1 MSEIGQ
7 EQIQDQ
13 LHNIVSTLINE
24 TSDGRNSEDSAGD
37 RLPLRRPRAP
47 GALRLLRVY
56 ELEQGQR
63 AKGKGGIIAP
73 QKVLLE
79 WIKKLVKSIKA
90 ENKTKTN
97 SKEALD
103 LFEAVKIATENGP
116 INYSWDKDLV
126 TQVIGILETHPT
138 FQSGKIQNFRTIIAR
153 LKDPKQDIDIT
164 MDSNIS
170 SLGSLA
176 LGIASSVSPSDGS
189 DSSAGV
195 SNILQDIGPACTR
208 DANTFRDTLAEITST
223 NATPGVNEA
232 ALARII
238 YFFSGKGRN
247 SGGSPSGAGVSSSL
261 LGSLIPGRGNELSAD
276 GWNLKSVSIVL
287 EQDYSLLDWK
297 LVAQNLDFPG
307 FAMKDVDQFRCLLN
321 LYRSGA
327 RQAPPL
333 SGFTS
338 QWRNTAG
345 QLSVIE
351 CIMTVPQNVFMT
363 PLNEEESAD
372 AATAAQGI
380 TGIDSQSFASMEIL
394 QRLLFLSD
402 IPSLYR
408 RVRDLFVRGLLSC
421 PEVLL
426 CSLVRLQLHVA
437 NTLQQAGREALANAG
452 LQIKTE
458 IMRELIP
465 LFFRPNTHHRVQNAP
480 SALRRLYAISPSTVT
495 AACFEAWR
503 STIADNSQMR
513 VATLVHIINIARLL
527 PSPADAV
534 ASLLNGNKDPEFS
547 VAIAFVMA
555 DNDFLQLKPWLTE
568 KLTHRNMSSIFAA
581 AIVSYLAK
589 THSTASLRGSEPTP
603 LVSLENI
610 AIALQSLQGLDTA
623 TLSQPFPS
631 ADGSQMQGTTLGENV
646 KAVLEACITTHP
658 NLRGSLSA
666 PNNSGNNG
674 GSSTGPTSS
683 TGASDDVEEMAT
695 AYFQKIYTSEQ
706 SIGEVVEMLKRFKS
720 SGNSKENEI
729 FACMVHNLFDEY
741 RFFSK
746 YPEKELRITGILFG
760 TLIEEQLVSSIT
772 LGIALRYVLEALR
785 KPPSPPGSTT
795 SSGKMFQFGM
805 FALEQFKGRLHE
817 WPQYCSHIVQIPHLK
832 EGYAGLVGE
841 IENAMLESQN
851 RAAGS
856 SGAGSQSSNSNLSA
870 AGSSADEQSSNRN
883 GFGGSSPDA
892 SSSQNIAFASIS
904 TGGVSTVDLP
914 ASSVAADT
922 KPRVAEFG
930 PLLGRAVTNL
940 ADEEQVHESPP
951 ENLLDRIQFLINNL
965 APSNVES
972 KSQELKDLLDPRYF
986 SWLAHFLVVKR
997 ISTQANYHSLYLS
1010 FLDNLG
1016 EYGKGL
1022 LEAILDSAYRNIGKL
1037 LRSPKITTS
1046 SSERSYLKNLGIW
1059 LGQITLARNRPI
1071 LQVMLDCKEL
1081 LLQGYETGKL
1091 IAVAPFL
1098 AKTLEGAKN
1107 SFVFRPPNPWLMGL
1121 LGVFRSVYNVEGL
1134 KMNIK
1139 FEVEVLCKNLGTRLE
1154 DIPLKDKE
1162 LAKRVA
1168 PVKEKNPDF
1177 NIKASSKSS
1186 SSNQTPATPDAKSAL
1201 NISLDAARTAGS
1213 NDDEATVI
1221 PNLAAYVTVNQS
1233 LNELLQQSAQAGT
1246 LASLNTA
1253 ALKRAVPIAVDRA
1266 IREIIQPVV
1275 ERSVTI
1281 ACITTKEIVTK
1292 DFAMESDENKMRKAG
1307 QLMVANL
1314 AGSLALVTCREPL
1327 RTSVSTHLRQLLTPN
1342 ASASDGKL
1350 TEQEQNIIEQ
1360 CVQVCA
1366 TDNLELGCMLIEKAA
1381 TEKAVRDVD
1390 EALAQQLNAR
1400 RKHREQ
1406 TGQPFYDMSIFGN
1419 NQRYPAGLPDQLR
1432 PKPGG
1437 LRAEHF
1443 QLYDSFQK
1451 MPRQTPAPGGMAPN
1465 VASSGLGPGRSA
1477 PSRVSESDIQS
1488 SQKAQLG
1495 IEALSALAAKLD
1507 SGVSA
1512 LLASA
1517 GPRAP
1522 EVKLQMLPP
1531 EHQIRQLL
1539 SAVNQILPN
1548 LNANGDVIR
1557 GLVQSEQDAVL
1568 QFSQG
1573 IFKRLYELSLGE
1585 PLRLEALVALL
1596 EKINVSCPKLG
1607 KDMGTWATYAPTN
1620 TEAQR
1625 RLHRTVLLLL
1635 VRSRLLAVNE
1645 LDQFLAARADNGRNP
1660 VWVEFALLFIRT
1672 AFMER
1677 ISLPNDFPK
1686 VIDLMTRIA
1695 DGRSLAG
1702 QNVIQTYKKPIL
1714 RMLEEMRGLTSIAAS
1729 QNGQAAPP
1737 TTGSS
1742 SLSFDSLSRFFTASG
1757 KVAEATD
1764 GFAQKDPPNAR
1775 QQVTQL
1781 LENWIRVNN
1790 EATGNEK
1797 INAQFLQYLQG
1808 FGVGKVEE
1816 HTERF
1821 IRLASLIV
1829 VDAVQKSAT
1838 AGENG
1843 KSVLNYAVADVYCK
1857 LLVLMFKHLNSGV
1870 TPEQIKVQRLAML
1883 NKILGCTVRTM
1894 MWDVEKTK
1902 GSRGEQWDQ
1911 RPWYRIFMNLVIDIN
1926 KPDPELESIRHGIL
1940 SVFAATFHVSQPL
1953 VVPGFSFSWLELV
1966 SHRHF
1971 LPNLMLI
1978 ENQQG
1983 WDTIHQLLIDYLLFL
1998 EPHIKVGEMSAPV
2011 KKLYEG
2017 TLRVFMV
2024 LLHDFPSFLAGYH
2037 LSFCNV
2043 IPHNCIQLRNMIL
2056 SATPKGMNTPD
2067 PFTPNLKIDMLSEIS
2082 QSPIILSNV
2091 LGPIDTFRGPL
2102 DAFLKEGQR
2111 REILE
2116 AFPLVLKKDGSNE
2129 IDAPKVNSLVLYV
2142 GIHALAR
2149 QSSPVSLSRSPEM
2162 DVLQKLMEFDDKGRY
2177 VCLNAIAN
2185 QLRYPSS
2192 HTHYFSCVMLYLF
2205 SESKNVAVKEQV
2217 TRVLLERLI
2226 LHRPHPWGLLVTFI
2240 ELIKNQEKYQFW
2252 NYPFTRCATEIEKIF
2267 ESVARSVMPPGS
2279 ISAGGRG
2286 ELRAVSNVQ

>member
-1 MSEIGQ
+1 MV
-7 EQIQDQ
+7 D
-13 LHNIVSTLINE
+13 N
-24 TSDGRNSEDSAGD
+24 
-37 RLPLRRPRAP
+37 
-47 GALRLLRVY
+47 
-56 ELEQGQR
+56 
-63 AKGKGGIIAP
+63 
-73 QKVLLE
+73 
-79 WIKKLVKSIKA
+79 
-90 ENKTKTN
+90 
-97 SKEALD
+97 
-103 LFEAVKIATENGP
+103 
-116 INYSWDKDLV
+116 
-126 TQVIGILETHPT
+126 TH
-138 FQSGKIQNFRTIIAR
+138 
-153 LKDPKQDIDIT
+153 
-164 MDSNIS
+164 
-170 SLGSLA
+170 SLGGLA
-176 LGIASSVSPSDGS
+176 SGVANSVSPSDGP
-189 DSSAGV
+189 DSSVGI
-195 SNILQDIGPACTR
+195 SNILQDIGPASTR
-208 DANTFRDTLAEITST
+208 DPNTFRDTLAEISSNNST
-223 NATPGVNEA
+223 NGVNEA

-238 YFFSGKGRN
+238 FFFCDKGKD
-247 SGGSPSGAGVSSSL
+247 SEGSSSAIGGVSSSL
-261 LGSLIPGRGNELSAD
+261 LGSLIPGRGNDASAD
-276 GWNLKSVSIVL
+276 GWKIKSVSTVL
-287 EQDYSLLDWK
+287 EQDYGSMDWN
-297 LVAQNLDFPG
+297 LVAQYWDFPG
-307 FAMKDVDQFRCLLN
+307 FLMKDADQFRSLLD
-321 LYRSGA
+321 LYKSGA
-327 RQAPPL
+327 KAAPPL
-333 SGFTS
+333 SAFTS

-345 QLSVIE
+345 QLSIIE
-351 CIMTVPQNVFMT
+351 SIMSVPQTVFTT
-363 PLNEEESAD
+363 PLTEEESAD

-380 TGIDSQSFASMEIL
+380 TGIDPNSFASMEIL

-437 NTLQQAGREALANAG
+437 NTPPQSGRDALANAG

-458 IMRELIP
+458 LMRELIP

-480 SALRRLYAISPSTVT
+480 AALRRLYAISPNTVT

-503 STIADNSQMR
+503 STVGDNSQMR
-513 VATLVHIINIARLL
+513 VATLVHIINIARLQK
-527 PSPADAV
+527 SPADAV

-555 DNDFLQLKPWLTE
+555 DNEFLQLKPWLTE
-568 KLTHRNMSSIFAA
+568 KLSQRNVASIFAA
-581 AIVSYLAK
+581 AIVSYIAK
-589 THSTASLRGSEPTP
+589 THSTASHRGNEPTP

-610 AIALQSLQGLDTA
+610 ATTLQILQTLDATA
-623 TLSQPFPS
+623 LSQPFS
-631 ADGSQMQGTTLGENV
+631 NGDGSQMQGTTLGDNV
-646 KAVLEACITTHP
+646 KAVLEACLSIHP
-658 NLRGSLSA
+658 NLRGSVTPS
-666 PNNSGNNG
+666 STTSISNG
-674 GSSTGPTSS
+674 GGNAAGQASS

-706 SIGEVVEMLKRFKS
+706 SIGEVVEMLKRFKT

-746 YPEKELRITGILFG
+746 YPERELRITGILFG

-785 KPPSPPGSTT
+785 KTPSPPGSTT
-795 SSGKMFQFGM
+795 SSGKMFDFGM

-832 EGYAGLVGE
+832 DGYVRLVGE
-841 IENAMLESQN
+841 IEAAMLESEN
-851 RAAGS
+851 RPAGATGTGNQSATSAEEKS
-856 SGAGSQSSNSNLSA
+856 STEKSTSQDS
-870 AGSSADEQSSNRN
+870 
-883 GFGGSSPDA
+883 
-892 SSSQNIAFASIS
+892 ASIGVARTPSDGSAS
-904 TGGVSTVDLP
+904 TLDLP
-914 ASSVAADT
+914 VPSIPVET

-930 PLLGRAVTNL
+930 PLLGRAVTDL
-940 ADEEQVHESPP
+940 ADEEQEHESPP

-972 KSQELKDLLDPRYF
+972 KSQELKDLLEPKYF

-1139 FEVEVLCKNLGTRLE
+1139 FEVEVLCKNLGSRLE
-1154 DIPLKDKE
+1154 DIPLKDRE

-1177 NIKASSKSS
+1177 NIKASSKVPPP
-1186 SSNQTPATPDAKSAL
+1186 NPTPTTPDP
-1201 NISLDAARTAGS
+1201 ISIPLESGAPGS
-1213 NDDEATVI
+1213 GDDEATLI

-1327 RTSVSTHLRQLLTPN
+1327 RTSVSTHLRQLLTPS
-1342 ASASDGKL
+1342 ASGSDGKL
-1350 TEQEQNIIEQ
+1350 TEQEQNVIEQ
-1360 CVQVCA
+1360 CVQICA

-1390 EALAQQLNAR
+1390 EALVQQLNSR

-1419 NQRYPAGLPDQLR
+1419 NQRYPGGLPDQLR

-1451 MPRQTPAPGGMAPN
+1451 MPRQTPTPGGMGPN
-1465 VASSGLGPGRSA
+1465 VATAGIAPGRTA
-1477 PSRVSESDIQS
+1477 PSRVPENDLQPA
-1488 SQKAQLG
+1488 SQKPQLG
-1495 IEALSALAAKLD
+1495 IDALSALAAKLD
-1507 SGVSA
+1507 SAVSA
-1512 LLASA
+1512 LLANA
-1517 GPRAP
+1517 GHRAP

-1548 LNANGDVIR
+1548 LNASGEVIR
-1557 GLVQSEQDAVL
+1557 GLVQSEQDGVL
-1568 QFSQG
+1568 QCSQG

-1645 LDQFLAARADNGRNP
+1645 LDQFLAARADNGRNT

-1714 RMLEEMRGLTSIAAS
+1714 RMLEEMRGLAPVASS
-1729 QNGQAAPP
+1729 QNAPTSGQVAVGAVSS
-1737 TTGSS
+1737 TNGDRWQSNATIQDSS
-1742 SLSFDSLSRFFTASG
+1742 SLSVDSLSRFSTASG
-1757 KVAEATD
+1757 KVAEATES
-1764 GFAQKDPPNAR
+1764 FAQKDPPNAR

-1790 EATGNEK
+1790 EAGGNEK
-1797 INAQFLQYLQG
+1797 INGQFLQYLQG
-1808 FGVGKVEE
+1808 FGVGKMEE

-1821 IRLASLIV
+1821 VRLACQIV
-1829 VDAVQKSAT
+1829 VDAVLKSAT
-1838 AGENG
+1838 AGDNG
-1843 KSVLNYAVADVYCK
+1843 KTLLNYAVADVYCK
-1857 LLVLMFKHLNSGV
+1857 LLVLMFKHLNSGGS
-1870 TPEQIKVQRLAML
+1870 PEQIKVQRLAML
-1883 NKILGCTVRTM
+1883 NKILGCTIRTM
-1894 MWDVEKTK
+1894 MFEVEKMK
-1902 GSRGEQWDQ
+1902 SRRGEQWDQ
-1911 RPWYRIFMNLVIDIN
+1911 RPWYRIFMNLVIDAN
-1926 KPDPELESIRHGIL
+1926 KPDPELEPIRLGIL

-1953 VVPGFSFSWLELV
+1953 VVPSFAFSWFELV

-1971 LPNLMLI
+1971 LPNLMLV
-1978 ENQQG
+1978 ENQKG

-1998 EPHIKVGEMSAPV
+1998 EPYIKLGEMTPPV

-2017 TLRVFMV
+2017 TLRVFLI

-2043 IPHNCIQLRNMIL
+2043 IPQNCIQLRNMVL
-2056 SATPKGMNTPD
+2056 SATPKGMNPPD
-2067 PFTPNLKIDMLSEIS
+2067 PFTPNLKIDLISEIS
-2082 QSPIILSNV
+2082 QSPVILSNV
-2091 LGPIDTFRGPL
+2091 LGPIDSFRGHL
-2102 DAFLKEGQR
+2102 DAFLKGQR
-2111 REILE
+2111 RDFLE
-2116 AFPLVLKKDGSNE
+2116 AFPLFLKKECSNE

-2149 QSSPVSLSRSPEM
+2149 QSSQNSLSHTPEM
-2162 DVLQKLMEFDDKGRY
+2162 EVLQKLMDFDDKGRY

-2205 SESKNVAVKEQV
+2205 SESKSVAVKEQV

-2240 ELIKNQEKYQFW
+2240 ELIKNHDRYGFW
-2252 NYPFTRCATEIEKIF
+2252 NYSFTRCATEIEKVF

-2279 ISAGGRG
+2279 MQSVVAAGGGR
-2286 ELRAVSNVQ
+2286 ED

>member
-1 MSEIGQ
+1 M
-7 EQIQDQ
+7 D
-13 LHNIVSTLINE
+13 NINNNNNIN
-24 TSDGRNSEDSAGD
+24 SQSLS
-37 RLPLRRPRAP
+37 L
-47 GALRLLRVY
+47 GAL
-56 ELEQGQR
+56 
-63 AKGKGGIIAP
+63 A
-73 QKVLLE
+73 
-79 WIKKLVKSIKA
+79 
-90 ENKTKTN
+90 
-97 SKEALD
+97 
-103 LFEAVKIATENGP
+103 
-116 INYSWDKDLV
+116 
-126 TQVIGILETHPT
+126 
-138 FQSGKIQNFRTIIAR
+138 SGV
-153 LKDPKQDIDIT
+153 
-164 MDSNIS
+164 
-170 SLGSLA
+170 
-176 LGIASSVSPSDGS
+176 ASSVSPSDGS
-189 DSSAGV
+189 GSSIGI
-195 SNILQDIGPACTR
+195 SNILQDIGPACTQNR
-208 DANTFRDTLAEITST
+208 STFRETLAEITANNT
-223 NATPGVNEA
+223 TPGLNEA
-232 ALARII
+232 ALARVIH
-238 YFFSGKGRN
+238 FFSDKGKD
-247 SGGSPSGAGVSSSL
+247 SEGSSSAIGVSSSL
-261 LGSLIPGRGNELSAD
+261 LGSLIPGRGSEVSAD
-276 GWNLKSVSIVL
+276 GWNLKSVAEVL
-287 EQDYSLLDWK
+287 EQDYSSRDWN
-297 LVAQNLDFPG
+297 LVAQCWDFAG
-307 FAMKDVDQFRCLLN
+307 FVIKDVDQFRSLLD
-321 LYRSGA
+321 LYRAGA
-327 RQAPPL
+327 KRAPPL
-333 SGFTS
+333 SAFTS
-338 QWRNTAG
+338 QWRNATG
-345 QLSVIE
+345 QLCILES
-351 CIMTVPQNVFMT
+351 IMTVPQNVFMT

-372 AATAAQGI
+372 AATAAPGA
-380 TGIDSQSFASMEIL
+380 TGIDPQSFASMEIL

-437 NTLQQAGREALANAG
+437 NTPPQSGREALANAG

-458 IMRELIP
+458 LMRELIP

-480 SALRRLYAISPSTVT
+480 AALRRLYAISPNTVT

-503 STIADNSQMR
+503 STIGDNSQMR

-534 ASLLNGNKDPEFS
+534 ASLLNGGKDPEFS

-555 DNDFLQLKPWLTE
+555 DNDFLQLKPWLNE
-568 KLTHRNMSSIFAA
+568 KLSQRNTVGIFAA
-581 AIVSYLAK
+581 AIVSYIAK
-589 THSTASLRGSEPTP
+589 THSTASLRGTEPTP

-610 AIALQSLQGLDTA
+610 VTALQILNALDAT
-623 TLSQPFPS
+623 TLSQPFS
-631 ADGSQMQGTTLGENV
+631 NADGTQMQGTTLGDNV
-646 KAVLEACITTHP
+646 KAVSEACITTHP
-658 NLRGSLSA
+658 NLRGSLSVS
-666 PNNSGNNG
+666 NTTMKNNNG
-674 GSSTGPTSS
+674 GGDGTPAGPTSS

-706 SIGEVVEMLKRFKS
+706 SIGEVVEMLKRFKT

-785 KPPSPPGSTT
+785 KPPSSSGSTT

-832 EGYAGLVGE
+832 EGYATLVAE
-841 IENAMLESQN
+841 IETAMLDSQN
-851 RAAGS
+851 RTSGAAAAGTTT
-856 SGAGSQSSNSNLSA
+856 QSSTANISAAVPTPEEQNPNANNTFASNIEETVPLQSTKFERATSISSASSIGDLSA
-870 AGSSADEQSSNRN
+870 PVIPVDE
-883 GFGGSSPDA
+883 
-892 SSSQNIAFASIS
+892 
-904 TGGVSTVDLP
+904 
-914 ASSVAADT
+914 
-922 KPRVAEFG
+922 KPRIAEFG
-930 PLLGRAVTNL
+930 PMLGRAVTDL
-940 ADEEQVHESPP
+940 ADEEQEHEAPP

-965 APSNVES
+965 APSNVEKKS
-972 KSQELKDLLDPRYF
+972 KELKDLLEPKYF

-997 ISTQANYHSLYLS
+997 ISTQANYHQLYLS

-1022 LEAILDSAYRNIGKL
+1022 FEAILDSAYRNIGKL

-1121 LGVFRSVYNVEGL
+1121 LGVFRSVYNVDGL

-1154 DIPLKDKE
+1154 DIPLRDLE

-1177 NIKASSKSS
+1177 NVKASLKVPVAP
-1186 SSNQTPATPDAKSAL
+1186 SSNALSTPDAKNAL
-1201 NISLDAARTAGS
+1201 NISLQGDSTRSATSGGG
-1213 NDDEATVI
+1213 DDEATVI

-1327 RTSVSTHLRQLLTPN
+1327 RSSVSTHLRQLLTPTTSG
-1342 ASASDGKL
+1342 SADGKL

-1360 CVQVCA
+1360 CVQICA

-1390 EALAQQLNAR
+1390 EALSQQLNSR

-1443 QLYDSFQK
+1443 QLYDSFQRL
-1451 MPRQTPAPGGMAPN
+1451 PRQTPTSGGALSPNAASAGAGMAPGR
-1465 VASSGLGPGRSA
+1465 AGPARA
-1477 PSRVSESDIQS
+1477 PENEIQAAG
-1488 SQKAQLG
+1488 QKPQLG

-1507 SGVSA
+1507 SAVTT

-1522 EVKLQMLPP
+1522 EVKLQMLPQ

-1539 SAVNQILPN
+1539 TAVNQILPN
-1548 LNANGDVIR
+1548 LNASGEITRV
-1557 GLVQSEQDAVL
+1557 LAQTEQDSVL

-1596 EKINVSCPKLG
+1596 EKINASCPKLG

-1635 VRSRLLAVNE
+1635 VRSRLLAVAE

-1702 QNVIQTYKKPIL
+1702 QDVIQAYKKPIL
-1714 RMLEEMRGLTSIAAS
+1714 RMLEEMRGLGPATSS
-1729 QNGQAAPP
+1729 VNPAPP
-1737 TTGSS
+1737 GQVANGAVASTANDRWGQSNGTTQDSS
-1742 SLSFDSLSRFFTASG
+1742 SLSVDSLSRFSAAAA
-1757 KVAEATD
+1757 KVAEATE
-1764 GFAQKDPPNAR
+1764 GFSQKDPPNAR

-1790 EATGNEK
+1790 EATGNEQ
-1797 INAQFLQYLQG
+1797 INAQFLQYLQQ
-1808 FGVGKVEE
+1808 FGVGTVEE

-1821 IRLASLIV
+1821 VRLASQVV
-1829 VDAVQKSAT
+1829 VDAVLKSAT
-1838 AGENG
+1838 GGENG
-1843 KSVLNYAVADVYCK
+1843 RTVLNYAVADVYCK
-1857 LLVLMFKHLNSGV
+1857 LLVLMFKNLNAGGS

-1894 MWDVEKTK
+1894 MWDVERLKAS
-1902 GSRGEQWDQ
+1902 GARGKWDQ
-1911 RPWYRIFMNLVIDIN
+1911 RPWYRIFMNLIIDIN
-1926 KPDPELESIRHGIL
+1926 KPDPELEPIRLGIL

-1953 VVPGFSFSWLELV
+1953 VVPSFSFSWFELV

-1971 LPNLMLI
+1971 LPNLLLI
-1978 ENQQG
+1978 EGQQG

-1998 EPHIKVGEMSAPV
+1998 EPYINVGEMTPPV

-2017 TLRVFMV
+2017 TLRVFLV

-2043 IPHNCIQLRNMIL
+2043 IPLNCIQLRNMIL
-2056 SATPKGMNTPD
+2056 SATPKGMNPPD
-2067 PFTPNLKIDMLSEIS
+2067 PFTPNLKIDLLSEIS

-2091 LGPIDTFRGPL
+2091 LGPIESFRGHL
-2102 DAFLKEGQR
+2102 DAFLKDGQMR
-2111 REILE
+2111 DFLE
-2116 AFPLVLKKDGSNE
+2116 AFPIFFKKERTNE

-2149 QSSPVSLSRSPEM
+2149 QSSQISLSHTPEM
-2162 DVLQKLMEFDDKGRY
+2162 EVLQKLMDFDDKGRY
-2177 VCLNAIAN
+2177 ICLNAIAN

-2205 SESKNVAVKEQV
+2205 SESKNVAVKEQI

-2240 ELIKNQEKYQFW
+2240 ELIKNQERYGFW
-2252 NYPFTRCATEIEKIF
+2252 NYPFTRCSSEIEKVF
-2267 ESVARSVMPPGS
+2267 ESVSLLLS
-2279 ISAGGRG
+2279 YFIY
-2286 ELRAVSNVQ
+2286 LRVVSCIIFLLFCLLTLNSFIPHF